1 MGIEFP
7 RPIPLG
13 HRGDNRMI
21 AQERYHYLAD
31 TPVCCGDYISLEI
44 SDGEYICDYLYDVR
58 DSTLSANS
66 QTSAYNYLDFPI
78 GSIQRQFVSYLD
90 DYSYYQELVAHGFT
104 RADES
109 VESHLKNEG
118 AVLLFYSMR

>member
-1 MGIEFP
+1 M
-7 RPIPLG
+7 
-13 HRGDNRMI
+13 
-21 AQERYHYLAD
+21 
-31 TPVCCGDYISLEI
+31 
-44 SDGEYICDYLYDVR
+44 
-58 DSTLSANS
+58 SANS

-90 DYSYYQELVAHGFT
+90 DYSYYQELVAHGFA
-104 RADES
+104 RANGA